1 MYIPIYIVLL
11 LGRLTNLKKNTL
23 GWQCN
28 VMAGLAI
35 ALLETDID
43 TIPSSKAN
51 YENTFYQYITFI

>member
-1 MYIPIYIVLL
+1 MYIVLL

-23 GWQCN
+23 GWQWD

-43 TIPSSKAN
+43 TIPPPKAN